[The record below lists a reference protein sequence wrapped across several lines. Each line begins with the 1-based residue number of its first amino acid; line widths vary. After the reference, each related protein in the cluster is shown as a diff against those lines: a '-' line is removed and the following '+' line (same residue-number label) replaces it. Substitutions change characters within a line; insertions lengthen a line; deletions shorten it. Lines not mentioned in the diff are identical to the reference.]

1 MVPEPQA
8 QITEGTISTNGKH
21 LGKHA
26 TNGLILIFY
35 VSSSLYLELKK
46 KNDHNFACACFQ
58 QLLDVLKHINLWRLC
73 VIKVPSCVKIRDY
86 AH

>member
-46 KNDHNFACACFQ
+46 KMIIILRVHAFNNFSTF
-58 QLLDVLKHINLWRLC
+58 
-73 VIKVPSCVKIRDY
+73 
-86 AH
+86 